1 MSLTLDH
8 FMVYPNRK
16 DTKFNLCI
24 NKDKRFL
31 YSISHF
37 KENIDKNYDDI
48 LNIKK
53 FPNISPYYFPIL
65 NTYFDQE
72 PRLIKKIFDKQ
83 FVRNLMTHISP
94 INNLSIEQSEIL
106 KNLKLIMHLKH

>member
-1 MSLTLDH
+1 MALTLDH

-16 DTKFNLCI
+16 DTKFNFSI

-53 FPNISPYYFPIL
+53 ISKYITILLSYFEYL
-65 NTYFDQE
+65 F
-72 PRLIKKIFDKQ
+72 
-83 FVRNLMTHISP
+83 
-94 INNLSIEQSEIL
+94 
-106 KNLKLIMHLKH
+106 